1 MIPGNY
7 ENIHN
12 LINLMMPTGDAE
24 PKIEH
29 SERILQKC

>member
-7 ENIHN
+7 KNIHN
-12 LINLMMPTGDAE
+12 LINLMMPTGGTV

-29 SERILQKC
+29 SEGIFQKC

>member
-1 MIPGNY
+1 MIPENL

-12 LINLMMPTGDAE
+12 LINLMMPTGGTV

-29 SERILQKC
+29 S